1 MEYRLNF
8 DTGEQTADYNLSASE
23 REIALRYIGNKSKI
37 RVVKDEFPN
46 YMFKEDFNTLNQ
58 LRTLSPSQV
67 ILCDLG
73 HPNRRMEFSTTLPV
87 KCKTLLVS
95 LFFKSNL

>member
-1 MEYRLNF
+1 MGVVSSHVEYRLTS
-8 DTGEQTADYNLSASE
+8 DSGEQTPDYNLPASE
-23 REIALRYIGNKSKI
+23 REITLRYVGNKTKI

-67 ILCDLG
+67 IEVCYVILVILIDKPTCPVLCL
-73 HPNRRMEFSTTLPV
+73 
-87 KCKTLLVS
+87 
-95 LFFKSNL
+95 

>member
-8 DTGEQTADYNLSASE
+8 DTGEQTPGYNLSASE

-67 ILCDLG
+67 IEVCYVILVILIDKPTCPVLCL
-73 HPNRRMEFSTTLPV
+73 
-87 KCKTLLVS
+87 
-95 LFFKSNL
+95 

>member
-1 MEYRLNF
+1 MGVVSSHVEYRLTS
-8 DTGEQTADYNLSASE
+8 DSGEQTPDYNLPASE
-23 REIALRYIGNKSKI
+23 REITLRYVGNKTKI

-73 HPNRRMEFSTTLPV
+73 HPNRRMEFSTTYL
-87 KCKTLLVS
+87 
-95 LFFKSNL
+95 